1 VGSREQRLQHTLNQ
15 EIPLT
20 RAMGIEV
27 VEVTNES
34 VRLRAPLEDNIN
46 HKSTAFGGSL
56 YSVAVLAGW
65 GLIYT
70 RLQAL
75 GLHAHI
81 VIQESRIEYLHPVKQ
96 DIEAVCQIE
105 SERTFERLIRVFDK
119 KSKARINLD
128 VVVAGDT
135 GTAVRFNGN
144 YVIHS

>member
-1 VGSREQRLQHTLNQ
+1 MDSREQQLQHTLNH

-27 VEVTNES
+27 VEVTESS
-34 VRLRAPLEDNIN
+34 VRLRAPLENNIN

-70 RLQAL
+70 RLLSL
-75 GLHAHI
+75 GLGAHI
-81 VIQESRIEYLHPVKQ
+81 VIQESRIEYLQPVRQ
-96 DIEAVCQIE
+96 DIEAHCLIE
-105 SERTFERLIRVFDK
+105 SERTFERFIRAFEK

-128 VVVAGDT
+128 VVVAGEA
-135 GTAVRFNGN
+135 GMAVRFNGN